1 MTEPADDQAALLEG
15 LTRHGVDFVV
25 VGGVAAQIHGWQG
38 ATADLDIAVST
49 GAANVG
55 RLNAALVEVGAGP
68 GVPGALGTVFQTR
81 HGRLEIV
88 RRADGIGEYSAW
100 LANAGEQRVREG
112 LVVVVAAPDDVLRSK
127 EAAARDKDLVTLP
140 QIRRDLI
147 ESGALKSG
155 DARGPVAAATAA
167 IGPGAPPTFLA
178 HLLGPRPE
186 DDAARRTWDVVA
198 QLVLDYRQRWSISDS
213 ENALGGEPPAD
224 RTQRSDRAAIAET
237 ADRVRRAQA
246 GRGTT

>member
-1 MTEPADDQAALLEG
+1 MTEPADDQAALLEA
-15 LTRHGVDFVV
+15 LIRHRVDFVV

-55 RLNAALVEVGAGP
+55 RLNAALVEVAAGP

-112 LVVVVAAPDDVLRSK
+112 LVVSPGPDRERRAEIWRRARPGCRGHCCNRS
-127 EAAARDKDLVTLP
+127 
-140 QIRRDLI
+140 RR
-147 ESGALKSG
+147 
-155 DARGPVAAATAA
+155 T
-167 IGPGAPPTFLA
+167 A
-178 HLLGPRPE
+178 HLPRQPAWPAAGGRHCAPHLGRG
-186 DDAARRTWDVVA
+186 RSTGTR
-198 QLVLDYRQRWSISDS
+198 L
-213 ENALGGEPPAD
+213 PPAMVHL
-224 RTQRSDRAAIAET
+224 RH
-237 ADRVRRAQA
+237 
-246 GRGTT
+246 